1 MKTLVLDIETLPL
14 EAYVWGLWDVNIPI
28 NMIKEPGQVVCF
40 ASKWHGS
47 KTTQF
52 FRGPDVVNAAWEL
65 LDQADAVVH
74 YNGKK
79 FDVPHLN
86 TEFLLAEL
94 GPPSPYKQID
104 LCNVVKRQFKFPSN
118 KLQYVST
125 ALGMLG
131 KADTGGFELW
141 KGVMAND
148 PKSWAKMR
156 RYNMQDVRVTEQLF
170 DRLTP
175 WIPNMLSHQLYDGVG
190 PTCCPTC
197 GGGQIQKR
205 GFAYTK
211 VSKFQQY
218 QCMLCGSYF
227 RDSRR
232 VSGVTV
238 QESVR

>member
-40 ASKWHGS
+40 ASKWVGTKS
-47 KTTQF
+47 TQF
-52 FRGPDVVNAAWEL
+52 HRGPDVIQTAWEL
-65 LDQADAVVH
+65 LDAADVVIH

-86 TEFLLAEL
+86 TEFVLAGL
-94 GPPSPYKQID
+94 GPPSPFKHID

-125 ALGMLG
+125 ALGLPG
-131 KADTGGFELW
+131 KVDTGGFELW
-141 KGVMAND
+141 KGIMAND
-148 PKSWAKMR
+148 EKWWAKMEK
-156 RYNMQDVRVTEQLF
+156 YNIQDVRITEKLYQRIL
-170 DRLTP
+170 P
-175 WIPNMLSHQLYDGVG
+175 WIPDHPNLRLFNANWV
-190 PTCCPTC
+190 CPTC
-197 GGGQIQKR
+197 GGPRLQKR

-218 QCMLCGSYF
+218 QCLSCNSYF

-232 VSGVTV
+232 INGVTL